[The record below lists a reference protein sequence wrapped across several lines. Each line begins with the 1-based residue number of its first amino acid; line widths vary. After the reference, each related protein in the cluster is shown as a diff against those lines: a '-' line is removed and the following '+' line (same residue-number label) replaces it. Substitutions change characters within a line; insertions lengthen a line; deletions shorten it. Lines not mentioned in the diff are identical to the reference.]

1 MIHPSRS
8 SSSPEFL
15 RNGNSHRNNPHAS
28 SSSSTTSRLNNA
40 VANRAPGSRHPQ
52 FGSQHGIAAATPAA
66 APTPSTRRCRINNNI
81 IIIAQSA
88 LRHRRCNSCGDK
100 RITNPRDRH
109 RLCTCSQPSRPQSK
123 EHNSLENIR
132 PWQARWKREE
142 VKRRRDTHKCGSSN
156 GDRPSAS
163 TAQTIA
169 CVRSFARSRRYLL
182 CARSPLKDPTSWVPP
197 TGPGWLAGRDFSY
210 R

>member
-28 SSSSTTSRLNNA
+28 SSSSST

-52 FGSQHGIAAATPAA
+52 FGSQHGIAAAIPAA
-66 APTPSTRRCRINNNI
+66 APTPSTRRRRI
-81 IIIAQSA
+81 IIIIIIIIDQSA

-100 RITNPRDRH
+100 RITNPHDHHRH
-109 RLCTCSQPSRPQSK
+109 RLCTCWQPSRPQSK
-123 EHNSLENIR
+123 EHNGLENVR
-132 PWQARWKREE
+132 PWQAQWKRE
-142 VKRRRDTHKCGSSN
+142 RRWRGGGETHKCGSSN

-169 CVRSFARSRRYLL
+169 CVRSFARPRRYLL
-182 CARSPLKDPTSWVPP
+182 CARPSLKDPTSWVPP
-197 TGPGWLAGRDFSY
+197 TGTGWLAGRDFSC